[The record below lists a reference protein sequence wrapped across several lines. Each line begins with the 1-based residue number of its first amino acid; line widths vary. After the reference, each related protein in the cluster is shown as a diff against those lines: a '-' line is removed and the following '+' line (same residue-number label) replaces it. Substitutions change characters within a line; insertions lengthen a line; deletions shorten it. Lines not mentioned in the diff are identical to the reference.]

1 MKAIFLFL
9 IFTITIV
16 SIGCASA
23 ADIGCSDLSDSSSLQ
38 DVSLDVDDS
47 IADADYELSKDSSII
62 EDIPKSNEKSNLNS
76 SSAGSFTDLNN
87 AVNGN
92 ENNTIFL
99 NRDYVYTDSDS
110 DFKKGIVINRSLTIY
125 GNGVTIDGSNIAHMF
140 NIDTLENVVLYDINF
155 INGHASTFG
164 GAIYGTCTAVR
175 CSFKNNQAD
184 IQGGALYYGDAVDC
198 TFINN
203 KAGHGGAMFA
213 GIARTSSFTNNS
225 AENGGAL
232 DSTTAYRCRF
242 EGNVASIE
250 GGAMYRGNADNSI
263 FLNNSAESGGALSY
277 SNAGSSY
284 FINNSALLFG
294 GAFKLGNATDCLF
307 ANNTAG
313 RLGGA
318 MMRSNAS
325 YCLIYGNSK
334 NGGQCY
340 QSNLVSCT
348 VDDDLA
354 AILLDSN

>member
-1 MKAIFLFL
+1 
-9 IFTITIV
+9 
-16 SIGCASA
+16 
-23 ADIGCSDLSDSSSLQ
+23 
-38 DVSLDVDDS
+38 
-47 IADADYELSKDSSII
+47 
-62 EDIPKSNEKSNLNS
+62 
-76 SSAGSFTDLNN
+76 
-87 AVNGN
+87 
-92 ENNTIFL
+92 
-99 NRDYVYTDSDS
+99 
-110 DFKKGIVINRSLTIY
+110 
-125 GNGVTIDGSNIAHMF
+125 
-140 NIDTLENVVLYDINF
+140 
-155 INGHASTFG
+155 
-164 GAIYGTCTAVR
+164 
-175 CSFKNNQAD
+175 
-184 IQGGALYYGDAVDC
+184 
-198 TFINN
+198 
-203 KAGHGGAMFA
+203 
-213 GIARTSSFTNNS
+213 
-225 AENGGAL
+225 
-232 DSTTAYRCRF
+232 
-242 EGNVASIE
+242 
-250 GGAMYRGNADNSI
+250 MYRGNADNSI